1 MNTVMNSKYTGLGQQ
16 LCGCEMITVTAHF
29 ETVLKRHL
37 PVKPISTAAGTRTRQ
52 ANRARQ
58 ISESNTNMT
67 KLMPCSKLEYWIV
80 V

>member
-52 ANRARQ
+52 ANRARK
-58 ISESNTNMT
+58 ISEKRDKINAMFKT
-67 KLMPCSKLEYWIV
+67 
-80 V
+80 